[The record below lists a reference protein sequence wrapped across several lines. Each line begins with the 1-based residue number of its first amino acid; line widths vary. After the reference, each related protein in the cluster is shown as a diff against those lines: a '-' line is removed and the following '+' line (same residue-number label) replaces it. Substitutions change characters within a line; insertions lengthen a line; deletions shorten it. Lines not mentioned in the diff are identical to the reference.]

1 MALKKAAP
9 LLIPVIIVIGII
21 LGLGLGVS
29 SKKFKE
35 EVAMPVVAPGSHL
48 YSESAPSV
56 QNPASGNSPAYPN
69 PNRMFVD
76 ISKKLRPSIVTIY
89 TSKEISQSELFGD
102 KVPDDETHRRPFKS
116 RGLGSGIVIRED
128 GYLLTNNHVI
138 AGMDEIT
145 IRLLDQREFKAKIIG
160 SDPKTDVALL
170 KIDARGLQPALLGNS
185 DLLEIGE
192 WVMAIGSPLN
202 LQSTVTAGI
211 VSAISRNMNILD
223 NSSGDAI
230 QNFIQTDAAVNPG
243 NSGGA
248 LVNLKGE
255 VIGINTAI
263 ATRSNYYMG
272 YSFAIPINIA
282 KKIVDD
288 LTRFGEIRR
297 GYLGVY
303 IRAVDA
309 VTAKGVGLETPRGVL
324 IYSVQKGRAAERAG
338 LKTGDVILSVNGVE
352 VNQPNELQVAIGTRR
367 PGDKVRIIYWRD
379 GKRLEKAVILF
390 DRDGNI
396 PANSSSLPELKP
408 EKMSLERPV
417 GSIGLRFK
425 SLDKEMQ
432 QKNGL
437 QGGVFIEHVESLSDA
452 AEKGLLNGDIVLEID
467 DVFPATP
474 EEAERILARHGHGDV
489 VKFKLRSRL
498 DNDELFERILFIEV
512 P

>member
-1 MALKKAAP
+1 MGLKKAAP
-9 LLIPVIIVIGII
+9 LLIPVIIGIGIV
-21 LGLGLGVS
+21 LGLGLGLSQKHYREAVIL
-29 SKKFKE
+29 
-35 EVAMPVVAPGSHL
+35 PVVAPGAHL
-48 YSESAPSV
+48 YIESDPAP
-56 QNPASGNSPAYPN
+56 QNPASGDTPAYPN
-69 PNRMFVD
+69 PNRMFID

-89 TSKEISQSELFGD
+89 TSKDISQKELFGD
-102 KVPDDETHRRPFKS
+102 KVPDDETHRRSFKS
-116 RGLGSGIVIRED
+116 RGLGSGIVIRGD

-138 AGMDEIT
+138 DGMDEIT
-145 IRLLDQREFKAKIIG
+145 IRLLDQREFKARLVG

-170 KIDARGLQPALLGNS
+170 KIEASGLTPAVLGDS

-248 LVNLKGE
+248 LVNLRGE

-288 LTRFGEIRR
+288 LTRFGEVRR

-303 IRAVDA
+303 IRGVDA
-309 VTAKGVGLETPRGVL
+309 ATARGVGLETPRGVL
-324 IYSVQKGRAAERAG
+324 IYSVQPGRAAEKAG
-338 LKTGDVILSVNGVE
+338 LKTGDVILSVNGTE
-352 VNQPNELQVAIGTRR
+352 VNQPNELQAAIGTKR
-367 PGDKVRIIYWRD
+367 PGDRVRIVFWRD
-379 GKRLEKAVILF
+379 GGRSQLDVLLF
-390 DRDGNI
+390 DQDGAI
-396 PANSSSLPELKP
+396 PGGTARPEVRQR
-408 EKMSLERPV
+408 EMSLERSP
-417 GSIGLRFK
+417 GDTGLRFREL
-425 SLDKEMQ
+425 SGEQ
-432 QKNGL
+432 QRENGL
-437 QGGVFIEHVESLSDA
+437 QGGVYIEKVEAFSKA
-452 AEKGLLNGDIVLEID
+452 AETGMVAGDIVLEING
-467 DVFPATP
+467 VFPDTP
-474 EEAERILARHGHGDV
+474 EKAYKLLQGHGHGDV
-489 VKFKLRSRL
+489 IRFKLRSKL
-498 DNDELFERILFIEV
+498 NDDELFERILFIEL

>member
-1 MALKKAAP
+1 MGLKKAAP
-9 LLIPVIIVIGII
+9 LVLPFLILSGLI
-21 LGLGLGVS
+21 LGLGLGFS
-29 SKKFKE
+29 ARQHKE
-35 EVAMPVVAPGSHL
+35 AAGMPVVVPGGHL
-48 YSESAPSV
+48 YTESVYRAPDSAAA
-56 QNPASGNSPAYPN
+56 PAFAN
-69 PNRMFVD
+69 PNRMFVK
-76 ISKKLRPSIVTIY
+76 ISKKLRPSIVTVY
-89 TSKEISQSELFGD
+89 TSKAVSQSELFGD
-102 KVPDDETHRRPFKS
+102 NLPDDETHRRPFKS

-138 AGMDEIT
+138 ADMDEIT
-145 IRLLDQREFKAKIIG
+145 VRLLDQREFRARIVG

-170 KIDARGLQPALLGNS
+170 KIAARGLRPAVLGDS
-185 DLLEIGE
+185 DQLEIGE

-211 VSAISRNMNILD
+211 ISAISRNMNILD

-309 VTAKGVGLETPRGVL
+309 AAARGVGLDKPRGVL
-324 IYSVQKGRAAERAG
+324 IYSVQPGRAAEKAG
-338 LKTGDVILSVNGVE
+338 LKSGDVILSVNGTP
-352 VNQPNELQVAIGTRR
+352 VNLPNELQAAIGTKR
-367 PGDKVRIIYWRD
+367 PGDRVHIVYWRD
-379 GKRLEKAVILF
+379 GREESMYVVLF
-390 DRDGNI
+390 DKDG
-396 PANSSSLPELKP
+396 ALPRNVSRRPVMEPDKLD
-408 EKMSLERPV
+408 MERPL
-417 GSIGLRFK
+417 GHLGLRF
-425 SLDKEMQ
+425 SPLSGGEQ
-432 QKNGL
+432 QRLGL
-437 QGGVFIEHVESLSDA
+437 KGGVRIDEVEDFSTA
-452 AEKGLLNGDIVLEID
+452 AEKGLMAGDIILEID
-467 DVFPATP
+467 GVFPRSP
-474 EEAERILARHGHGDV
+474 DEAQKLVERHGHGDV
-489 VKFKLRSRL
+489 ISFRL
-498 DNDELFERILFIEV
+498 LSPADDEEDFERVLFIEI